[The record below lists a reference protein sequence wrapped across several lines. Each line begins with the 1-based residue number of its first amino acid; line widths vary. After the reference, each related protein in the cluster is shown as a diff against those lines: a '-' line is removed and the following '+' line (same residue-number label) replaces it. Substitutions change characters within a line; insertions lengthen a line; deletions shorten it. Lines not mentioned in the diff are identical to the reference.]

1 MPTDAFETLLAPYS
15 KLARANMELFARFS
29 SSPEIL
35 NQTLGTA
42 QKLATEGRDPNAGLP
57 GANAY
62 MDFVMGL
69 VKNWL
74 DFWTDLGQSALGLM
88 DQGQDLFKKAPGFAA
103 DAARA
108 VTDIQPK
115 PPRTRPAAA

>member
-15 KLARANMELFARFS
+15 KLARANMDLFARFS

-42 QKLATEGRDPNAGLP
+42 QKLATDGRDPAAGLL

-62 MDFVMGL
+62 LDFLLGL

-74 DFWTDLGQSALGLM
+74 DFWTDLGQSTLGLV
-88 DQGQDLFKKAPGFAA
+88 DQGQDFLKKAPGFAG

-108 VTDIQPK
+108 VAEAQPK